1 MNLMKSSGD
10 ASRSCALLRAITLL
24 LGLLL
29 ALQPVVVLTAAAQG
43 RQARRNAAGASQQ
56 LTEDQRIAHVLAR
69 LSFGARPGDFER
81 VKAMGIQAYIEQQ
94 LDPDS
99 IDDSALNARLGKL
112 PTLALAIPTL
122 IEQYTPPKPA
132 PSPSPMP
139 SASPSPSPSPAP
151 KPAML
156 ASEAMQMNASPNQA
170 ATKMEGQQQASEM
183 KKPEENAG
191 AKPAEQKPP
200 APKPPARNPQMI
212 VTELQRAA
220 VLRARYSER
229 QLYEMLVDFWEN
241 HFSIYAQKDA
251 DRYMLTSFDRDV
263 VRPFAMGRFRDLLGA
278 TAHSPAMLFYLDN
291 WQSSVQRKY
300 PATKDKPARTVGGI
314 NENYA
319 RELMELHTLGVDG
332 GYTQKDV
339 QEVARCFTGWTIRKP
354 NEDGLF
360 FFNPAAHD
368 NGEKI
373 VLGQKIPAGGGIL
386 DGERVLDILAR
397 HPSTAHFIATKLAR
411 RFIGDNPPEAVIN
424 RAAAVFLKTDGS
436 IRETLRAIITSP
448 EFFSRS
454 AYRAKTRSPFEYA
467 VAALRALDAET
478 DGDRPLLDWIARMG
492 QPIFG
497 RITPD
502 GYADRADQWLSS
514 GALLVRFNFASA
526 LAVNAIKGT
535 RIDISHL
542 LAGVDLNDTSA
553 VSARLLQVALGG
565 DITRQTRDALE
576 RIKTETLKPSAQVSA
591 QSTQPAGASVN
602 ATYARD
608 AATAKNVGVPQPAA
622 LAQTIT
628 LIIGAPEFQ
637 QR

>member
-1 MNLMKSSGD
+1 MNLIKFSGA
-10 ASRSCALLRAITLL
+10 ASLGNAPLRSATLFL
-24 LGLLL
+24 VLLL
-29 ALQPVVVLTAAAQG
+29 ALQPVVLLTAAAQG
-43 RQARRNAAGASQQ
+43 RQARRNAAGVSQQ

-81 VKAMGIQAYIEQQ
+81 VKAMGVQAYIEQQ

-99 IDDSALNARLGKL
+99 IDDSALSARLNKL

-122 IEQYTPPKPA
+122 VEQYTPPKPT
-132 PSPSPMP
+132 P
-139 SASPSPSPSPAP
+139 SPSPSPSPTPTP

-156 ASEAMQMNASPNQA
+156 ALEAMQAAASPNQA
-170 ATKMEGQQQASEM
+170 ATKIEGQQASEM
-183 KKPEENAG
+183 KKPEENVG
-191 AKPAEQKPP
+191 AKPSEQKPP

-229 QLYEMLVDFWEN
+229 QLYEMVVDFWEN

-263 VRPFAMGRFRDLLGA
+263 IRPFAMGRFRDILGA
-278 TAHSPAMLFYLDN
+278 TAQSPAMLFYLDN

-339 QEVARCFTGWTIRKP
+339 QEVARCFTGWTVHKP

-386 DGERVLDILAR
+386 DGERVLDILAH

-411 RFIGDNPPEAVIN
+411 RFIGDNPPESVVN

-436 IRETLRAIITSP
+436 IRETLRSIITSP

-454 AYRAKTRSPFEYA
+454 AYRAKTRSPFEYT

-478 DGDRPLLDWIARMG
+478 DGDRPVLDWIARMG

-497 RITPD
+497 HVTPD
-502 GYADRADQWLSS
+502 GYADRADQWLST
-514 GALLVRFNFASA
+514 GALLERFNFANA
-526 LAVNAIKGT
+526 LATNRIKGT
-535 RIDISHL
+535 RIDASHL
-542 LAGVDLNDTSA
+542 LAGVDLNDMSA
-553 VSARLLQVALGG
+553 VGSRLSQIALGG
-565 DITRQTRDALE
+565 DIARQTREALD
-576 RIKTETLKPSAQVSA
+576 KVK
-591 QSTQPAGASVN
+591 TQPVQTAAQGNAPPIQPVGASVN
-602 ATYARD
+602 AAYGRD
-608 AATAKNVGVPQPAA
+608 AAMAKNTAAPPTPPAI
-622 LAQTIT
+622 AQIIT